1 MANLVGS
8 GSVPDAERCS
18 HGAAHRPREACA
30 RAGAHGVP
38 RAPLRL
44 VGPRE
49 RARKHAVGRAC
60 KQHSL
65 VACTA
70 AAAWGIR
77 DECDDGGCARVRA
90 ERGEGGGGAADVVEA
105 RGAVAAA
112 AAEHVAEARGPAARG
127 DGRADAERARSQ
139 QRARLGHGERAG
151 RAAREHEALAH
162 VDCADRGC
170 VHARRAR
177 LLAAVERDLVQPPAQ
192 APNKQR
198 PVVLVARHTRATVL
212 LVVVIIM

>member
-1 MANLVGS
+1 M
-8 GSVPDAERCS
+8 
-18 HGAAHRPREACA
+18 
-30 RAGAHGVP
+30 
-38 RAPLRL
+38 
-44 VGPRE
+44 
-49 RARKHAVGRAC
+49 
-60 KQHSL
+60 
-65 VACTA
+65 
-70 AAAWGIR
+70 
-77 DECDDGGCARVRA
+77 RA

-127 DGRADAERARSQ
+127 DGRADAERARGQ

-170 VHARRAR
+170 AHGRAR